1 MFNISIIPCLNDNYS
16 YICFDN
22 KNDAFVVD
30 PSEFKPVDEYISNN
44 QLNLKYVLNT
54 HHHFDHVGGNY
65 ELKQKYNCKVIGS
78 KLDENRIPE
87 VDILLK
93 EGEKWKFKEDAA
105 QIIEIPGH
113 TTGHIAFYF
122 SNQKIVFT
130 GDTLFSLGCGR
141 LFEGTP
147 EMMWNSLQ
155 KLRNLPDDTKIY
167 CGHEYTLNNAL
178 FTKSVIPGE
187 LIDKKISSLNDLL
200 SKKIPSIPSTI
211 AEEKKLNLFFQADDS
226 ILKKELRLEDK
237 NNIDMFTYLR
247 NLKDNY

>member
-93 EGEKWKFKEDAA
+93 EGEKWEFKEDAA

-237 NNIDMFTYLR
+237 NNIDMFAYLR

>member
-237 NNIDMFTYLR
+237 NNIDMFAYLR

>member
-30 PSEFKPVDEYISNN
+30 PSEFKPVDKYISNN

-237 NNIDMFTYLR
+237 NNIDMFAYLR

>member
-178 FTKSVIPGE
+178 FTKSVIVTG
-187 LIDKKISSLNDLL
+187 
-200 SKKIPSIPSTI
+200 
-211 AEEKKLNLFFQADDS
+211 
-226 ILKKELRLEDK
+226 LE
-237 NNIDMFTYLR
+237 
-247 NLKDNY
+247 